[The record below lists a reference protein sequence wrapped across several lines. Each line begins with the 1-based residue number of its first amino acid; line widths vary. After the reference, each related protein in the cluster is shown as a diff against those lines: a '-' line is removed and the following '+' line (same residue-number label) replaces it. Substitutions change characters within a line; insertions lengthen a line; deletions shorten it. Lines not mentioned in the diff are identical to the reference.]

1 MEKSVAVILAGGFG
15 VRLWPISSEKNPK
28 QFNNFLGEGSLI
40 FNTYQ
45 RLLNFFDRDNIYIVT
60 QTFFFDKILKHI
72 PNFKLSNLILE
83 PYVRN
88 TAAAITYSYYQLRRK
103 YSPDTTC
110 FVFPSDHQISN
121 LYDFGNSLDNA
132 QKSAEQLSGIITLGI
147 KAEKPDT
154 QFGYIQLD
162 EGRFMQNELYESGVR
177 WVRTFAEKPDS
188 KTAERFINAG
198 DFVWNSGIFAFKL
211 ENFENELLQ
220 HLPNYY
226 QVFNKLETFFD
237 KPDYA
242 EELDT
247 AYRSITPISFDNGI
261 LEKSKNVFC
270 VVSNFDWSD
279 IGSWDELYRL
289 SMKDT
294 SGNHISGEV
303 ITHNTRNSLIISRDR
318 LITTYDVD
326 NLIIVETPNSTF
338 ICRRGSSL
346 GIKVILEQL
355 KSKGM
360 KDYL

>member
-15 VRLWPISSEKNPK
+15 VRLWPISNEKNPK
-28 QFNNFLGEGSLI
+28 QFNNFVGDGSLI

-45 RLLNFFDRDNIYIVT
+45 RLLDYFERENIYIVT

-88 TAAAITYSYYQLRRK
+88 TAAAITYSYYNLRTK

-121 LYDFGNSLDNA
+121 MYEFANSLEIA
-132 QKSAEQLSGIITLGI
+132 KMSAEKLSGIITLGI
-147 KAEKPDT
+147 KPENPET

-162 EGRFMQNELYESGVR
+162 EGRFMQNDLYDLGVR
-177 WVRTFAEKPDS
+177 WVRTFAEKPDA

-198 DFVWNSGIFAFKL
+198 DFVWNSGIFAFTFV
-211 ENFENELLQ
+211 NFEKELFQ
-220 HLPNYY
+220 HLPSFY
-226 QVFNKLETFFD
+226 QAFNKLDTFINQ
-237 KPDYA
+237 PNYA

-270 VVSNFDWSD
+270 IISNFEWSD
-279 IGSWDELYRL
+279 VGSWDELYRL

-294 SGNHISGEV
+294 SGNYISGEV
-303 ITHNTRNSLIISRDR
+303 VTHNTKNSLIIARDR
-318 LITTYDVD
+318 LVTTYDID

-338 ICRRGSSL
+338 ICRRGSSF